1 MKSNFK
7 AQVDAFKLIGKHH
20 GNISRVIKNLLDLT
34 DSGELIRKNGKD
46 KFEWNRKGL
55 TIEICKDEHE
65 QMTFIR
71 IFVEL
76 PILLSVTSYEPVDV
90 TPESVN
96 QVENKIL
103 DFLQQIGIWS
113 LVPSVQWQMN
123 TVQLSKDFYVEYDPH
138 LLMKII
144 EYYVNIKDG
153 RQPYKKECLQAKYAT
168 SEVNSIEF
176 CDDGVYHTFARW

>member
-1 MKSNFK
+1 MKSNFR
-7 AQVDAFKLIGKHH
+7 AQVDAFELIGKYH

-34 DSGELIRKNGKD
+34 ESGKLIRKNGKE
-46 KFEWNRKGL
+46 KFEWNQKGL
-55 TIEICKDEHE
+55 TIELCEDGHE
-65 QMTFIR
+65 QIAFIR

-76 PILLSVTSYEPVDV
+76 PILLGVTSYEPVGM
-90 TPESVN
+90 TPESAN

-103 DFLQQIGIWS
+103 DFLQQIGLWS

-123 TVQLSKDFYVEYDPH
+123 TVQLSKDFYVEHDPH

-153 RQPYKKECLQAKYAT
+153 RQPYKKNAFKRNMPHLT
-168 SEVNSIEF
+168 
-176 CDDGVYHTFARW
+176 